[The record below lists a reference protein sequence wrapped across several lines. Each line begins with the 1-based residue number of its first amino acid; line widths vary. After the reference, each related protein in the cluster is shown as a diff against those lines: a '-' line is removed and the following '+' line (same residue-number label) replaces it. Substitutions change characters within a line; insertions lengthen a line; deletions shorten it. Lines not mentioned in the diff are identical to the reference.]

1 MKLSYL
7 YILLAALFICS
18 AATARGCVPDTPARV
33 LVVIAHPDDESE
45 MAVTLYKIAK
55 EHHGLVDIAVITNGE
70 AGYKYST
77 LAEAYYNIS
86 LTNEQVGRRKLP
98 AIRKQELKNAGRI
111 IGVHRY
117 YFLNQPDAHFTLNE
131 REPIDTSW
139 NVPYVKKALLTVL
152 NKNRYDIVLTLLP
165 VAQTHGAHKA
175 ATLLALEVVNSLPA
189 DNRPVVLAVATR
201 DKGNAMPGFG
211 NDYKYP
217 LCHTTADT
225 PSFFIDRTQ
234 CFSYMNRVNYKVIA
248 NWEIAEHKSQGYT
261 QMTMNVGDLE
271 EFWSFTLNTPAGL
284 DWCRGLFDILK
295 TPPPALAKTTY

>member
-1 MKLSYL
+1 MKLNYL
-7 YILLAALFICS
+7 YTLLTALTICT
-18 AATARGCVPDTPARV
+18 TANTYGCVPDTPARV

-55 EHHGLVDIAVITNGE
+55 EHHGKVDIAVITNGE

-111 IGVHRY
+111 LGVHRY
-117 YFLNQPDAHFTLNE
+117 YFMNQPDAHFTLNE

-139 NVPYVKKALLTVL
+139 NVPFVKKALLTAL
-152 NKNRYDIVLTLLP
+152 SKNQYDIVLTLLP
-165 VAQTHGAHKA
+165 LAQTHGAHKA

-189 DNRPVVLAVATR
+189 NKRPVVLAVATR
-201 DKGNAMPGFG
+201 DKGNAVPDYRN
-211 NDYKYP
+211 NDKYP
-217 LCHTTADT
+217 LCHTIADT
-225 PSFFIDRTQ
+225 ASFFTDRTQ

-271 EFWSFTLNTPAGL
+271 AFWSFSLNSPTRL
-284 DWCRGLFDILK
+284 DWCRGLFEVLK
-295 TPPPALAKTTY
+295 SPPPAMAKTVY